1 MKGKGEKLMRKS
13 SQICCICGKTFTGW
27 GNNPY
32 PVVKSAN
39 TSLKCCDAFNLNEV
53 MKARIKEATKLHR
66 RVMPDEV

>member
-1 MKGKGEKLMRKS
+1 MEKS
-13 SQICCICGKTFTGW
+13 SKICCICGKTFTGW

-39 TSLKCCDAFNLNEV
+39 TSLKCCDACNLNDV
-53 MKARIKEATKLHR
+53 IPARIKELQENNR